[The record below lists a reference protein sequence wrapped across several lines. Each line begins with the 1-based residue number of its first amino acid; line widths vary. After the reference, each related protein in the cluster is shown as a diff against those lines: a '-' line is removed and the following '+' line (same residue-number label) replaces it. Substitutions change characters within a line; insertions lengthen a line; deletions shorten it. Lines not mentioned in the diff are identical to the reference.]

1 MSISTDNNNNKIM
14 ENSIEPEEDL
24 IKFQNSLDE
33 SINLAKDL
41 VNSWL
46 PKNLDSS
53 WDLNSNSS
61 NSNSNSFDVTRFSAK
76 ARPPR

>member
-1 MSISTDNNNNKIM
+1 MSISTNNNNNKIK
-14 ENSIEPEEDL
+14 EQSIEPEEDL

-53 WDLNSNSS
+53 WDLPSNSS
-61 NSNSNSFDVTRFSAK
+61 SNNSFDSTTFSAK